1 MASVSSEMAAE
12 GASRLSAYLYIAG
25 CIAFTVYGQLILK
38 WRVGQVGAMPG
49 TVAGKFTFAGHLLSD
64 PWVISG
70 LVGAFLAFLCWMGA
84 LSMLDLTYAYP
95 FTSLSFVL
103 VLILGA
109 ALFREH
115 VSAGKVVAVLMICGG
130 LVVGSRW
137 P

>member
-1 MASVSSEMAAE
+1 MDTVSSEMAA
-12 GASRLSAYLYIAG
+12 SSSTLSAYAYIAG
-25 CIAFTVYGQLILK
+25 TIAFTVYGQLVLR

-49 TVAGKFTFAGHLLSD
+49 AWGGKVAFAGHLLMD

-84 LSMLDLTYAYP
+84 LSMLELTYAYP

-109 ALFREH
+109 AMLGEH
-115 VSAGKVVAVLMICGG
+115 ISAGKIIAVLMICGG